1 MNVQP
6 NNYLT
11 IQGWMLTDL
20 HLKGSDLI
28 LYALIYGFTQDGE
41 SEFSGSIT
49 YMQQWAGITRQSVL
63 NVLERLQAAG
73 LIEKQKTTV
82 NGIAVCRYRTTDGGS
97 QKIRPVVKNFD
108 GGSVKITPNNNS
120 DNININNNTITGA
133 KGFDFRSELLA
144 AGVTAEVADAWLQ
157 VRKNKRA
164 TNSKIALDAVLKEIA
179 KAGMTPDDGIKM
191 AVVNSWQGFKAD
203 WVAVTRQTSARP
215 AAPAPAPAKSKFQRM
230 IETGRRLGIITDQ
243 PQTPVYDEQ

>member
-6 NNYLT
+6 NNYLAL
-11 IQGWMLTDL
+11 QGWMRTDL

-41 SEFSGSIT
+41 SDFSGSIS
-49 YMQQWAGITRQSVL
+49 YMEQWAGITRKSVY
-63 NVLERLQAAG
+63 NSLERLQAAG

-82 NGIAVCRYRTTDGGS
+82 NGVTVCRYKATPLGS
-97 QKIRPVVKNFD
+97 VKITQGVQNLH

-144 AGVTAEVADAWLQ
+144 AGVTAEVADAWIK

-203 WVAVTRQTSARP
+203 WVAVTRATARP
-215 AAPAPAPAKSKFQRM
+215 AAPAPAKSKFDRM
-230 IETGRRLGIITDQ
+230 METGRRLGIITPQ
-243 PQTPVYDEQ
+243 PQTPMYDEQ

>member
-41 SEFSGSIT
+41 SEFNGSIS
-49 YMQQWAGITRQSVL
+49 YMEQWAGITRKSVY
-63 NVLERLQAAG
+63 NSLERLQAAG

-82 NGIAVCRYRTTDGGS
+82 NGVTVCRYKATPLGS
-97 QKIRPVVKNFD
+97 VKIPQGVKNLH

-120 DNININNNTITGA
+120 DNISTYVDNTIKSA
-133 KGFDFRSELLA
+133 KAFDFRSELLA
-144 AGVTAEVADAWLQ
+144 AGVTAEVADAWLK

-164 TNSKIALDAVLKEIA
+164 TNSKIALDAVLEEIA

-203 WVAVTRQTSARP
+203 WLHPSHSTARP
-215 AAPAPAPAKSKFQRM
+215 AAPAPAKSKFEKM
-230 IETGRRLGIITDQ
+230 METGRRLGIIIDQ
-243 PQTPVYDEQ
+243 PQTTPVYDEQ

>member
-6 NNYLT
+6 NNYLAL
-11 IQGWMLTDL
+11 QGWMLTDL

-73 LIEKQKTTV
+73 LIERQKTTV
-82 NGIAVCRYRTTDGGS
+82 NGIAVCRYRATDGGS
-97 QKIRPVVKNFD
+97 QKIRPVVKNLD
-108 GGSVKITPNNNS
+108 GGSQKIRPNNNI

-133 KGFDFRSELLA
+133 KAFDFRSELLA
-144 AGVTAEVADAWLQ
+144 AGVTAEVADAWIK

-203 WVAVTRQTSARP
+203 WVAVTRATARP
-215 AAPAPAPAKSKFQRM
+215 AAPAPAKSKFEKM
-230 IETGRRLGIITDQ
+230 METGRRLGIIIDQ

>member
-41 SEFSGSIT
+41 SEFSGSLT

-63 NVLERLQAAG
+63 NTLERLQAAG

-82 NGIAVCRYRTTDGGS
+82 NGIAVCRYRATDGGS
-97 QKIRPVVKNFD
+97 QKIRPVVKNLD
-108 GGSVKITPNNNS
+108 GGSQKIRPNNNS
-120 DNININNNTITGA
+120 DNISTNVDNILNA
-133 KGFDFRSELLA
+133 REKKFDFRSELLA
-144 AGVTAEVADAWLQ
+144 AGVTAEVADAWIK

-203 WVAVTRQTSARP
+203 WLHPAHSTARP
-215 AAPAPAPAKSKFQRM
+215 AAPAPAKSKFEKM
-230 IETGRRLGIITDQ
+230 METGRRLGIIIDQ
-243 PQTPVYDEQ
+243 PQTTPVYDEQ

>member
-6 NNYLT
+6 NNYLAL
-11 IQGWMLTDL
+11 QGWMLTDL
-20 HLKGSDLI
+20 HLKGASLI
-28 LYALIYGFTQDGE
+28 LFALIYGFTQDGE
-41 SEFSGSIT
+41 SEFNGSIA
-49 YMQQWAGITRQSVL
+49 YMQQWAGISRRGTIKAL
-63 NVLERLQAAG
+63 DKLLADG
-73 LIEKQKTTV
+73 FIEKQKTTV
-82 NGIAVCRYRTTDGGS
+82 NGVTFCRYRAIVGGS
-97 QKIRPVVKNFD
+97 EQSALPVNKVH
-108 GGSVKITPNNNS
+108 GGSEQSAPNNNS
-120 DNININNNTITGA
+120 DNININNNTIKGA

-144 AGVTAEVADAWLQ
+144 AGVTEEVADAWIK

-203 WVAVTRQTSARP
+203 WLHPSHSTARP
-215 AAPAPAPAKSKFQRM
+215 AAPAPAKSKFERM
-230 IETGRRLGIITDQ
+230 METGRRLGIITDQ

>member
-6 NNYLT
+6 NNYLAL
-11 IQGWMLTDL
+11 QGWMLTDL
-20 HLKGSDLI
+20 HLKGASLI
-28 LYALIYGFTQDGE
+28 LFALIYGFTQDGE

-49 YMQQWAGITRQSVL
+49 YMQQWAGISRRGTIKAL
-63 NVLERLQAAG
+63 DKLLADG
-73 LIEKQKTTV
+73 FIEKQKTTV
-82 NGIAVCRYRTTDGGS
+82 NGVTICRYRAIVGGS
-97 QKIRPVVKNFD
+97 KQSALPVNKVH
-108 GGSVKITPNNNS
+108 GGSEQSAPNNNS
-120 DNININNNTITGA
+120 DNINININTITGA
-133 KGFDFRSELLA
+133 KAFDFRSEMLA
-144 AGVTAEVADAWLQ
+144 AGVTEEVADAWIK

-191 AVVNSWQGFKAD
+191 AVVNSWQSFKAD

-215 AAPAPAPAKSKFQRM
+215 AAPAPAKSKFKRM
-230 IETGRRLGIITDQ
+230 METGRRLGIITDQ

>member
-20 HLKGSDLI
+20 HLKGASLI
-28 LYALIYGFTQDGE
+28 LFALIYGFTQDGE
-41 SEFSGSIT
+41 TEFNGSVS
-49 YMQQWAGITRQSVL
+49 YMQQWAGISRRGAIKAL
-63 NVLERLQAAG
+63 DKLIADG
-73 LIEKQKTTV
+73 LVEKLKTTV
-82 NGIAVCRYRTTDGGS
+82 NGVTFCRYRALIGGS
-97 QKIRPVVKNFD
+97 EQSAQVVNKVH
-108 GGSVKITPNNNS
+108 GGSVKSAPNNNS
-120 DNININNNTITGA
+120 DNININNTTITGA
-133 KGFDFRSELLA
+133 KDFDFRGELLA
-144 AGVTAEVADAWLQ
+144 AGVTAEVADAWIK

-203 WVAVTRQTSARP
+203 WVAVTRATARP
-215 AAPAPAPAKSKFQRM
+215 AAPAPAKSKFEKM
-230 IETGRRLGIITDQ
+230 METGRRLGIIIDQ

>member
-11 IQGWMLTDL
+11 IQGWMQTDL

-82 NGIAVCRYRTTDGGS
+82 NGIAVCRYRTADGGS
-97 QKIRPVVKNFD
+97 QKIRPVVKNLD
-108 GGSVKITPNNNS
+108 GGSQKIRPNNNS
-120 DNININNNTITGA
+120 DININSNTINSA
-133 KGFDFRSELLA
+133 KAFDFRSGLLA

-164 TNSKIALDAVLKEIA
+164 TNSKITLDAVLKEIA

-203 WVAVTRQTSARP
+203 WVAVTRQASARP
-215 AAPAPAPAKSKFQRM
+215 AAPAPAKSKFERM
-230 IETGRRLGIITDQ
+230 LETGRRLGIITDQ

>member
-1 MNVQP
+1 MDVQP

-11 IQGWMLTDL
+11 LQGWMRTDL

-41 SEFSGSIT
+41 SEFSGSLT

-63 NVLERLQAAG
+63 NTLERLQAAG

-108 GGSVKITPNNNS
+108 GGSQKIRPNNDS
-120 DNININNNTITGA
+120 DNINININNNTITGA
-133 KGFDFRSELLA
+133 KGFDFRSALLS
-144 AGVTAEVADAWLQ
+144 AGVTAEVADAWIK

-203 WVAVTRQTSARP
+203 WVAVTRATARP
-215 AAPAPAPAKSKFQRM
+215 AAPAPAKSKFEKM
-230 IETGRRLGIITDQ
+230 METGRRLGIIIDQ

>member
-20 HLKGSDLI
+20 HLKGSDLL

-41 SEFSGSIT
+41 SEFSGSLT

-63 NVLERLQAAG
+63 NTLERLQAAG

-82 NGIAVCRYRTTDGGS
+82 NGIAVCRYRATDGGSQKNRPVVKNLDGGS
-97 QKIRPVVKNFD
+97 QKIRP
-108 GGSVKITPNNNS
+108 NNNS
-120 DNININNNTITGA
+120 DININNNTITGA

-144 AGVTAEVADAWLQ
+144 AGVTAEVADAWIK

-203 WVAVTRQTSARP
+203 WVAVTRATARP
-215 AAPAPAPAKSKFQRM
+215 AAPAPAKSKFERM
-230 IETGRRLGIITDQ
+230 METGRRLGIIIDQ

>member
-20 HLKGSDLI
+20 HLKGSDLL

-41 SEFSGSIT
+41 SEFSGSIS
-49 YMQQWAGITRQSVL
+49 YMEQWAGITRKSVY
-63 NVLERLQAAG
+63 NSLERLQAAG

-82 NGIAVCRYRTTDGGS
+82 NGVTVCRYKATPLGS
-97 QKIRPVVKNFD
+97 VKITQGVQNLH

-120 DNININNNTITGA
+120 DNININNNTIKGA

-144 AGVTAEVADAWLQ
+144 AGVTAEVADAWIK

-203 WVAVTRQTSARP
+203 WVAVTRATARP
-215 AAPAPAPAKSKFQRM
+215 AAPAPAKSKFEKM
-230 IETGRRLGIITDQ
+230 METGRRLGIIIDQ

>member
-6 NNYLT
+6 NNYLAL
-11 IQGWMLTDL
+11 QGWMRTDL

-28 LYALIYGFTQDGE
+28 LFALIYGFTQDGE
-41 SEFSGSIT
+41 SEFSGSLT
-49 YMQQWAGITRQSVL
+49 YMQQWAGISRQSVL

-82 NGIAVCRYRTTDGGS
+82 NGITVCRYRATDGGS
-97 QKIRPVVKNFD
+97 QKIRPVVKNLD
-108 GGSVKITPNNNS
+108 GGSQKIRPNNNS
-120 DNININNNTITGA
+120 DNININNNTINSA
-133 KGFDFRSELLA
+133 KGFDFRGELLA
-144 AGVTAEVADAWLQ
+144 AGVTAEVADAWIK

-179 KAGMTPDDGIKM
+179 KAGMTPDEGIKM

-203 WVAVTRQTSARP
+203 WVAVTRATARP
-215 AAPAPAPAKSKFQRM
+215 AAPAPAKSKFEKM
-230 IETGRRLGIITDQ
+230 METGRRLGIITDQ

>member
-11 IQGWMLTDL
+11 ILGWMLTDL

-41 SEFSGSIT
+41 SEFNGSIS
-49 YMQQWAGITRQSVL
+49 YMEQWAGITRKSVY
-63 NVLERLQAAG
+63 NSLERLQAAG

-82 NGIAVCRYRTTDGGS
+82 NGVIVCRYKATPLGS
-97 QKIRPVVKNFD
+97 VKITQGVQNLH
-108 GGSVKITPNNNS
+108 GGSVKITPNNDS
-120 DNININNNTITGA
+120 DNINIYNNTITGA
-133 KGFDFRSELLA
+133 KAFDFRSELLA
-144 AGVTAEVADAWLQ
+144 AGVTEEVADAWIK

-203 WVAVTRQTSARP
+203 WVSVTRQTSARP
-215 AAPAPAPAKSKFQRM
+215 AAPAPAKSKFERM
-230 IETGRRLGIITDQ
+230 METGRRLGIITDQ